1 MIELILMK
9 PFLVHGVS
17 SARSWANKV
26 KIERTL
32 LSSNAISSA
41 YCTMS
46 PILPGKGDF
55 GFYPGW
61 WWMMYNARVWAGLFL
76 KATRKRQSHILSYT
90 ILIFLFPNS
99 SHPLSLPRSLFFS
112 LLFFG
117 VLELDLLF
125 PLGCLELHEMR
136 YISQKERKKQHAKES
151 CWKFIWIFWEPT
163 VCIWKEVSLFGED
176 TLPLKFYGVST
187 HKKFLGSH
195 FLFVCWLDVIGRNP
209 RLCLLTEPIKE
220 RERCTPVPWTL
231 AHWCKLIRSNIH
243 RGVVLSEELEA
254 DS

>member
-1 MIELILMK
+1 MGEMSELILMK
-9 PFLVHGVS
+9 PFFWVNRVS

-41 YCTMS
+41 YCTIM
-46 PILPGKGDF
+46 LTQPGRGDF
-55 GFYPGW
+55 GFYPGR

-90 ILIFLFPNS
+90 VLIFLFPNS
-99 SHPLSLPRSLFFS
+99 SHPLSLPRSLFLS

-136 YISQKERKKQHAKES
+136 YISQKERKKNNMPKES

-163 VCIWKEVSLFGED
+163 VWIWKEVKIFSSKILW
-176 TLPLKFYGVST
+176 
-187 HKKFLGSH
+187 H
-195 FLFVCWLDVIGRNP
+195 
-209 RLCLLTEPIKE
+209 
-220 RERCTPVPWTL
+220 
-231 AHWCKLIRSNIH
+231 
-243 RGVVLSEELEA
+243 
-254 DS
+254 